1 MDIVSKNSE
10 LEEEKTELVKRI
22 DMEDSPFIVVE
33 TRGQFFGAMGNYR
46 LTELYDDLDECKK
59 EVEEFSWNRVV
70 QVMMLLNEKLNVNN
84 ELKD

>member
-1 MDIVSKNSE
+1 MDIVSKNNE

-33 TRGQFFGAMGNYR
+33 TRGQYFGAMGNYR
-46 LTELYDDLDECKK
+46 LTELYDDLEECKK
-59 EVEEFSWNRVV
+59 EVEEFSWNRAV